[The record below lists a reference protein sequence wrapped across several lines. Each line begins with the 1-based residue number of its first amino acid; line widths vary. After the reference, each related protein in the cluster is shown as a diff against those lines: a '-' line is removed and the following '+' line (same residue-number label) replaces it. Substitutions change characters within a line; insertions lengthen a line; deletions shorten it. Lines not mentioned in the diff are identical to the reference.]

1 MRSAPRILRN
11 KNSGYANVEDTNSAD
26 VKDIVRNAGKK
37 RSSNQK
43 DEIGTNRKSK
53 TRQLSGFCVL

>member
-1 MRSAPRILRN
+1 VSVGLSLP
-11 KNSGYANVEDTNSAD
+11 KEQ
-26 VKDIVRNAGKK
+26 DIVRNAGKK

-53 TRQLSGFCVL
+53 TRQLSGFSML

>member
-1 MRSAPRILRN
+1 MRP
-11 KNSGYANVEDTNSAD
+11 GYANVENMNSIN
-26 VKDIVRNAGKK
+26 VKDIVRNAGKRRGSK
-37 RSSNQK
+37 QK

>member
-1 MRSAPRILRN
+1 MRP
-11 KNSGYANVEDTNSAD
+11 GYANVENMNSIN

-43 DEIGTNRKSK
+43 DDIGTSRKPK
-53 TRQLSGFCVL
+53 TRELSGFCMS